1 MCRWWVA
8 NLFGCKGTAPAYGP
22 KLASIWLSVALSLP
36 ESFLGQNLPG
46 HLHLP
51 TFLPQLTVVLHT
63 KQCLI
68 WTFNSVVIRIDSLS
82 SGRRQVSA
90 RYEEHFQECL
100 FLLLVHHRFSHK
112 SPGSIRKVTKIIRLH
127 RVGSADSSC

>member
-1 MCRWWVA
+1 MTRCLNSSAGKPTCAFCKSSPCTACATRPCLIRLLSALIGTLRREYLDRMFFWNRVDLEQKLE
-8 NLFGCKGTAPAYGP
+8 NFKGKGTAPAYGP

-63 KQCLI
+63 GQCLI
-68 WTFNSVVIRIDSLS
+68 WTFNSVVIRD
-82 SGRRQVSA
+82 
-90 RYEEHFQECL
+90 
-100 FLLLVHHRFSHK
+100 
-112 SPGSIRKVTKIIRLH
+112 
-127 RVGSADSSC
+127 

>member
-1 MCRWWVA
+1 LEQKLE
-8 NLFGCKGTAPAYGP
+8 NFKGKGTAPAYGP

-63 KQCLI
+63 GQCLI
-68 WTFNSVVIRIDSLS
+68 WTFNSVVIVIQKAISYRYQYVAIPATFICLPLLTLPAVPSKILTLS
-82 SGRRQVSA
+82 VTLLRQQTSGN
-90 RYEEHFQECL
+90 RYAPIKFA
-100 FLLLVHHRFSHK
+100 S
-112 SPGSIRKVTKIIRLH
+112 
-127 RVGSADSSC
+127 